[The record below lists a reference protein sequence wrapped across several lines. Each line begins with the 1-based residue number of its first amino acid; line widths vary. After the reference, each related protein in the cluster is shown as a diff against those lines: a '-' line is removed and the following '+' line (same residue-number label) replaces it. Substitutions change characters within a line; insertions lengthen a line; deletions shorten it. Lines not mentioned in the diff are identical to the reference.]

1 MATKAKGRCM
11 HGMPQ
16 VPFTLHNALTQWQF
30 GPFAL
35 SVVVVLVAI
44 GYWYLRADW
53 QLARRGR
60 SWHRS
65 RTIAFIAALVSVDIA
80 LQSPL
85 ATFTSSYFEAHV
97 LQHLLLMV
105 VAPPLAALGAPSTL
119 FLQTSSRKTKER
131 WLRVL
136 RSTPFAVISHPL
148 SAWALYFGAMTLFF
162 LSPLI
167 NVAMHHMPSMD
178 AINVLFLF
186 GGTLYWWPMVGIDP
200 ILHWRMNFGS
210 KMLNILL
217 GTGIEAFLGVAILA
231 SSKPIASMYSLAS
244 TRSGGALLW
253 VSTEFVTLGAFLPIF
268 LQWMHSEERIAQR
281 YERTLDR
288 QAAPTVLD
296 LPAGHAA
303 GSAQGPVSAWEA
315 EWLARTGTIPV
326 FNTPSPTGP
335 TRES

>member
-1 MATKAKGRCM
+1 MPGMKA
-11 HGMPQ
+11 
-16 VPFTLHNALTQWQF
+16 VPFTLHNALTQWEF
-30 GPFAL
+30 SPFAL
-35 SVVVVLVAI
+35 SVVVVLIAI
-44 GYWYLRADW
+44 GLWYLRADW

-65 RTIAFIAALVSVDIA
+65 RTVAFLAALVSVDIA

-119 FLQTSSRKTKER
+119 LLQTSSRTTKER

-136 RSTPFAVISHPL
+136 RSTPFAVLSHPL
-148 SAWALYFGAMTLFF
+148 SAWALYLGAMTLFF

-167 NVAMHHMPSMD
+167 NVAMMHMDLMD
-178 AINVLFLF
+178 AINVIFLF

-200 ILHWRMNFGS
+200 VLHWKMGFGA

-231 SSKPIASMYSLAS
+231 ASKPIASMYSLSS

-268 LQWMHSEERIAQR
+268 LQWMRSEERIAAR

-288 QAAPTVLD
+288 DESPRVLD
-296 LPAGHAA
+296 LPSGSAA
-303 GSAQGPVSAWEA
+303 GSAHGPVSAWEA

-326 FNTPSPTGP
+326 FNTPAPTGP
-335 TRES
+335 TPDS

>member
-1 MATKAKGRCM
+1 M
-11 HGMPQ
+11 
-16 VPFTLHNALTQWQF
+16 
-30 GPFAL
+30 
-35 SVVVVLVAI
+35 
-44 GYWYLRADW
+44 
-53 QLARRGR
+53 
-60 SWHRS
+60 
-65 RTIAFIAALVSVDIA
+65 AALISIDIA

-85 ATFTSSYFEAHV
+85 ATFTASYFQAHV

-119 FLQTSSRKTKER
+119 LLQTSSRATKER
-131 WLRVL
+131 WLRIL

-162 LSPLI
+162 LSSLI
-167 NVAMHHMPSMD
+167 NVAMTHMDLMD
-178 AINVLFLF
+178 AINVMFLF
-186 GGTLYWWPMVGIDP
+186 GGTLYWWPMVGLDP
-200 ILHWRMNFGS
+200 ILHWRMGFGA

-231 SSKPIASMYSLAS
+231 AAKPIASMYTLSG
-244 TRSGGALLW
+244 THSGGALLW

-268 LQWMHSEERIAQR
+268 LQWMQSEERIAAR

-288 QAAPTVLD
+288 DESPRVLD
-296 LPAGHAA
+296 LPSGSAA

-326 FNTPSPTGP
+326 FNTPAPMGP
-335 TRES
+335 TPDS